1 MLLYP
6 KDFQT
11 NSIQTHEINAPGL
24 TGIQNDN
31 RKAKV
36 ILTAK
41 GNLICPDLFM
51 KSCMKIVHSVKK

>member
-1 MLLYP
+1 M
-6 KDFQT
+6 
-11 NSIQTHEINAPGL
+11 NAVHL

-36 ILTAK
+36 ILTAGK
-41 GNLICPDLFM
+41 GNIVHPVLFM